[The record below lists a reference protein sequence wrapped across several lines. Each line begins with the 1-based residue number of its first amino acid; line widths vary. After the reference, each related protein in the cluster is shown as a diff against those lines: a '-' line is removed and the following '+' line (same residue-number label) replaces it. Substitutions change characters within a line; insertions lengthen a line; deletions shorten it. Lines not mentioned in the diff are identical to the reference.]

1 MPVFNNGKLQT
12 YYRWEGLAEGPVLV
26 LSHSLGCSSEMW
38 QGQVKAFGDRFRIL
52 LYDHRGHGRSD
63 VPAGHWTI
71 GDFGKDLLAF
81 LDHLA
86 LESVRFCGLSLGG
99 MVGMWIAKNAHDRIE
114 RMALC
119 NTSAKTENSTLL
131 RERIRLIEES
141 GLAAITDNVVGRWF
155 TEEFRK
161 EAPDR
166 VTEAR
171 RWLEAASSA
180 SYAATSRAVCDLD
193 LTEGLSSIEIP
204 TLVVYGLH
212 DQATPPTWN
221 LRIADAIPGAEAV
234 GLNSAHLSNI
244 EAQGEFNRAVSDF
257 LAG

>member
-99 MVGMWIAKNAHDRIE
+99 MVGMWIAKNAHENNLTLRQ
-114 RMALC
+114 
-119 NTSAKTENSTLL
+119 SATQL
-131 RERIRLIEES
+131 
-141 GLAAITDNVVGRWF
+141 GLV
-155 TEEFRK
+155 K
-161 EAPDR
+161 E
-166 VTEAR
+166 
-171 RWLEAASSA
+171 
-180 SYAATSRAVCDLD
+180 
-193 LTEGLSSIEIP
+193 
-204 TLVVYGLH
+204 
-212 DQATPPTWN
+212 DQ
-221 LRIADAIPGAEAV
+221 
-234 GLNSAHLSNI
+234 
-244 EAQGEFNRAVSDF
+244 FNEWVKPEQMIGPKD
-257 LAG
+257 